1 MIDLSRRRYAHMVA
15 RQEFALESEVVSKP
29 VIHGSR
35 WLEAIWRPLVSDVEC
50 AGADRHR
57 GPGSCMPAFSVYGPI
72 TSRLEEKINRRRGTD
87 DVSLQP
93 DDRPM
98 RRGRRRPISTEQSI
112 SKDIQ
117 RCRQQH
123 PRIFISTMYEY
134 VSNRLLLL
142 TQKSN
147 PTFVTNP

>member
-1 MIDLSRRRYAHMVA
+1 MTTNLWLKIFSDDRSKSMKVCAHGCWIGICP
-15 RQEFALESEVVSKP
+15 RKWSSIET
-29 VIHGSR
+29 GDSR

-117 RCRQQH
+117 RCRQ
-123 PRIFISTMYEY
+123 
-134 VSNRLLLL
+134 
-142 TQKSN
+142 
-147 PTFVTNP
+147 